1 MRRKRKRK
9 LRRFRN
15 KFAGWIWSRAFAAVC
30 DAAFDGAFSGSN
42 VQNALARGPTYR
54 T

>member
-15 KFAGWIWSRAFAAVC
+15 RFADWIWSRAFAIVYST
-30 DAAFDGAFSGSN
+30 AFDRGFSGGN
-42 VQNALARGPTYR
+42 VQIALARGPTL
-54 T
+54 